1 MIFDTIITIT
11 CVIFLLMIFFKLF
24 IQNRYYR
31 TGWSGYTK
39 DPHGKKCSIVIY
51 VDKFKPGLQVE
62 YFYHIELDNRL
73 SWDYVKSLNQSHR
86 RSLIIKWFGFKV

>member
-1 MIFDTIITIT
+1 MSFDTIITIT

-31 TGWSGYTK
+31 TGWLGTAK
-39 DPHGKKCSIVIY
+39 DPKGNKCSLVTY

-62 YFYHIELDNRL
+62 YFYHFELDNRT

-86 RSLIIKWFGFKV
+86 RSLLIQLFKIKL